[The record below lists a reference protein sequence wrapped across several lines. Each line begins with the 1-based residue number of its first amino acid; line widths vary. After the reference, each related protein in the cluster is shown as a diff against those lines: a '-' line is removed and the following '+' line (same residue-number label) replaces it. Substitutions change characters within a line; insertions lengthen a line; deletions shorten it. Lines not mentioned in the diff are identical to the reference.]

1 MYNRLLENLIKKKLF
16 NGKVIIITG
25 PRQSGKTTLVSKLA
39 SELSELSGK
48 KIKSFNCDNPTDREF
63 LTDRDLEFLKPLIAS
78 SDLIIIDE
86 GQKVRNIGQSLK
98 LLVDYYKDEKQ
109 IIVTGSSS
117 INLLN
122 SIQEP
127 LTGRKYVYDL
137 YPLSVE
143 EIYGDDTLTMT
154 KELES
159 LLIFGTY
166 PEIINKKSFDE
177 KTENLKNLT
186 SSYLYQD
193 LLEFQNIRNSDVL
206 RTLVKALALQVGS
219 EVSYNELSKMI
230 GIDRRTVE
238 NYVDLLEK
246 NFVIFKLPSFSKNK
260 RRELSRSKKIYFYD
274 LGIRNAIINNFS
286 FLDSRNDVGALWEN
300 FMISE
305 RLKYRAYHQVYADQ
319 YFWKSYDGGEVDL
332 IEEINGKIHGYEF
345 KWGSKNNKNKPPEK
359 WLKYKP
365 VSYQIVSRDKLKGWI
380 L

>member
-1 MYNRLLENLIKKKLF
+1 MYNRLLEKLIKKKLF
-16 NGKVIIITG
+16 AGKVIIITG
-25 PRQSGKTTLVSKLA
+25 PRRSGKTTMVSKIAL
-39 SELSELSGK
+39 ELSKFKNK

-63 LTDRDLEFLKPLIAS
+63 LADRDLEFLKPLIAS
-78 SDLIIIDE
+78 SDLVIIDE

-143 EIYGDDTLTMT
+143 EIYGDDTLTLA

-177 KTENLKNLT
+177 KTEDLKNLT

-193 LLEFQNIRNSDVL
+193 LLEFQNIRNSDML

-246 NFVIFKLPSFSKNK
+246 NFVIFRLPSFSKNK

-274 LGIRNAIINNFS
+274 LGIRNAVINNFS

-332 IEEINGKIHGYEF
+332 IEEISGKMYGYEF
-345 KWGSKNNKNKPPEK
+345 KWGSKDNKNKPPEK

-365 VSYQIVSRDKLKGWI
+365 VSYKVINRDKLKGWI